1 MSSNFRLLFPP
12 GVDCVGITPATFKD
26 TIEQIAGGERGG
38 GYETTTASSPL
49 TIERKKNIPLS
60 ALFHKR
66 HLRTIRSIHSPSSP
80 LGILEYPLAA
90 M

>member
-1 MSSNFRLLFPP
+1 MSSNLRLLFSP

-26 TIEQIAGGERGG
+26 TIEQNAAGGERGG

-60 ALFHKR
+60 
-66 HLRTIRSIHSPSSP
+66 TVS
-80 LGILEYPLAA
+80 
-90 M
+90 